1 VKEYELFLPL
11 THNDGS
17 PIDAR
22 EIEIVGDALLAQFG
36 GMTFAPQPKQGRWRM
51 GGVEFRDAIVIFRV
65 FTEQTREAR
74 RFFKK
79 LKKELMVKLQ
89 QEEILIVEKDAR
101 LL

>member
-11 THNDGS
+11 TFNDGS

-22 EIEIVGDALLAQFG
+22 EIEIV
-36 GMTFAPQPKQGRWRM
+36 
-51 GGVEFRDAIVIFRV
+51 GVEFRDAIVIFRV
-65 FTEQTREAR
+65 FTERTRDAR

-79 LKKELMVKLQ
+79 LKRELKVKFQ
-89 QEEILIVEKDAR
+89 QEEILIVEKEAR